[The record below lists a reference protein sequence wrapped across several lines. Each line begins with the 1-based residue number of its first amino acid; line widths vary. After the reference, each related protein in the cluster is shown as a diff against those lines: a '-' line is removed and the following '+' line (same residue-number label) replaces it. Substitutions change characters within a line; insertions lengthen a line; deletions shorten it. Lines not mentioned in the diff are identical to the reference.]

1 VSETGEFNRL
11 LGKIEGGIEQLEK
24 GQSNIFERLGNVEV
38 HMATA
43 SEKLVGLNVRVTKL
57 EDQPRKSAV
66 KWGGLGVAV
75 SSAIYAILHFFAGK
89 PSGMHP

>member
-1 VSETGEFNRL
+1 M
-11 LGKIEGGIEQLEK
+11 EK

-38 HMATA
+38 HMARQT
-43 SEKLVGLNVRVTKL
+43 EKLLGLDIRVTKI

-89 PSGMHP
+89 PTGMHP